1 MSTTDK
7 SYTIFTY
14 ESKNSE
20 KVKIIFELDP
30 AYDNLEYC
38 KAIDKC
44 NSRYLKTGYFS
55 RYIFRRE
62 FCRVASEEESIEY
75 LKLKKEKLK

>member
-30 AYDNLEYC
+30 ASDNLEYC
-38 KAIDKC
+38 KAIDKF
-44 NSRYLKTGYFS
+44 NSRFLKVGYPS
-55 RYIFRRE
+55 RYKFSRE
-62 FCRVASEEESIEY
+62 FCRVATEDESIEY
-75 LKLKKEKLK
+75 LKLKKEKSK